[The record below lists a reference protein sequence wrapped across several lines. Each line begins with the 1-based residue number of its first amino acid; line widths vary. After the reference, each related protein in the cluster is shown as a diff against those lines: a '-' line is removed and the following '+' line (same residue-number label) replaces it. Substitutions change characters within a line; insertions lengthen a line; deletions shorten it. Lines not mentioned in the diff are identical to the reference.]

1 VTITLAYVWIPF
13 AALPMLAALQRLD
26 PLLLDA
32 AADLYA
38 TPARRFW
45 RITLPIAMPGVV
57 GAFFLVFIP
66 TVGEYVTPLMVGGT
80 GGTMYG
86 NIVQDFF
93 TKAANWP
100 FGSMLSVVMLVAT
113 IAVALLAVRAA
124 DVRRFVD
131 P

>member
-1 VTITLAYVWIPF
+1 
-13 AALPMLAALQRLD
+13 
-26 PLLLDA
+26 
-32 AADLYA
+32 
-38 TPARRFW
+38 
-45 RITLPIAMPGVV
+45 MPGVV

-66 TVGEYVTPLMVGGT
+66 TVGEYVTPLLVGGT